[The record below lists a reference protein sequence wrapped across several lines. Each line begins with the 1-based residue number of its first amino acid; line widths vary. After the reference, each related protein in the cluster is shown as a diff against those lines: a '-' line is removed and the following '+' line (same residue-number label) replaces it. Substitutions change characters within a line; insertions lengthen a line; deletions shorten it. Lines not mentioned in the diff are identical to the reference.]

1 MFSATEECGGHCPG
15 RGEMPR
21 FPHANPKEEI
31 STIGLIASYSSE
43 GCDEA
48 TKNVPDI

>member
-1 MFSATEECGGHCPG
+1 MFSATKECGGHCRG
-15 RGEMPR
+15 KGEMPS

-31 STIGLIASYSSE
+31 STIGLISSCSSE

-48 TKNVPDI
+48 TKNVSDS

>member
-15 RGEMPR
+15 RGMPR

-31 STIGLIASYSSE
+31 STIGLISSCSSE

-48 TKNVPDI
+48 TKNVSDI